1 METTVLDV
9 DLRKEYLLEGNDE
22 GCLVIHGFTGTPAE
36 LRLLGER
43 LHSKGYT
50 VYGVR
55 LKGHGT
61 NVEEMEKCTYKDW
74 IDSALE
80 GYNLLKKRCKKV
92 HVIGHSMGSLL
103 ALYIAENFD
112 VDSVSALAP
121 PLFNKNKAANFAFI
135 IKYFM
140 RYSEWEPRERPEEEM
155 KYLLGYNKVPIKSV
169 DEFNKLNKVVKKN
182 LSKIEAPLL
191 IVYSTNDETVDV
203 KSADYLNNSA
213 KSKLKRIC
221 KLEKS
226 GHNITV
232 ECERE
237 DCFKAVLEFL
247 SEIK

>member
-1 METTVLDV
+1 MENLSI
-9 DLRKEYLLEGNDE
+9 DLRREYLLEGNNE

-36 LRLLGER
+36 LRLLGEKV
-43 LHSKGYT
+43 HEMGYT

-61 NVEEMEKCTYKDW
+61 TVEEMEQCTYRDW
-74 IDSALE
+74 IDSVVD
-80 GYNLLKKRCKKV
+80 GYNLLKQRCEKV

-103 ALYIAENFD
+103 ALYMAENFE
-112 VDSVSALAP
+112 VESVAALAP

-140 RYSEWEPRERPEEEM
+140 KYSEWEPRERPEEEM

-169 DEFNKLNKVVKKN
+169 HEFNKLNSLVKKN
-182 LSKIEAPLL
+182 LNKIDKPLL
-191 IVYSTNDETVDV
+191 IVYSTNDETVDA
-203 KSADYLNNSA
+203 KSADYLNNNV
-213 KSKLKRIC
+213 KSKDKKVC
-221 KLEKS
+221 KLQKS

-247 SEIK
+247 EGLKKK